1 MPEQT
6 EHPKAER
13 DAGFF
18 SMEEANEDTRR
29 GGVVQTLLSPKTV
42 GSTSGFMGVATIQ
55 PGDRISEHYHPY
67 SEEFIFCVRGAITAD
82 LDDDP
87 HEVKAGSGMMVP
99 INMRHRLR
107 NEGDEEAF
115 IVFHLSPLAPEPPLG
130 HVDTE

>member
-42 GSTSGFMGVATIQ
+42 GSTSGFMGVASIA

-67 SEEFIFCVRGAITAD
+67 SEEFIFCVRGTLTAD

-87 HEVKAGSGMMVP
+87 HEVKAGSGMMIP
-99 INMRHRLR
+99 LNMRHRLR